1 MENLRKVQALIR
13 KKAKMHNFSFKA
25 SLKEKKYLGYTFEI
39 GNGQLYG
46 RFEQFYGAIKAT
58 FAINKGEEPTTLT
71 ELAMGYLTEITKQNG
86 YPLLIV
92 NRHIDDVK
100 LMSNFGFLKNDLKLF
115 ESAIHG
121 HSYYIDYSN
130 GVYLRLLNE
139 LSLALKD
146 LNINNPLFAFKRE
159 EKQVNLNNEIDN
171 SGVSLETF
179 KYVYVN
185 HEGHLKLQMKGNDY
199 YLIDDQNHEVLIDEY
214 TNLSNIV
221 TSMLEEN
228 AEEAKFSTL
237 LNPTFYFFEK
247 NVIEHKV
254 IAKLVT
260 DYLIKEGYSRE
271 EIETEAAKGEF
282 ARNLYWGVQDWNVEP
297 KHKLTM
303 DYTSYYGIMYFFNKY
318 FVFKKEKEDFEML
331 EHSLDDALKNYRETR
346 QKSKYDTSKR
356 DSFFTVDEGIKVF
369 LEKLENL
376 KQTIQ
381 DN

>member
-1 MENLRKVQALIR
+1 MENLRKTQTLVR
-13 KKAKMHNFSFKA
+13 KKAKAHNLSFKA

-39 GNGQLYG
+39 GNGQLHG
-46 RFEQFYGAIKAT
+46 RFEQFYGAIKAA
-58 FAINKGEEPTTLT
+58 FVINKDEEPTTLT

-92 NRHIDDVK
+92 NRDVDDVK
-100 LMSNFGFLKNDLKLF
+100 LMSNFGFLKNDLKLY
-115 ESAIHG
+115 ESAIQG

-130 GVYLRLLNE
+130 GVYLRLLDE

-146 LNINNPLFAFKRE
+146 LNINNPLFTIKRE
-159 EKQVNLNNEIDN
+159 GRQVSLNIQIDK

-179 KYVYVN
+179 KYFYVN
-185 HEGHLKLQMKGNDY
+185 HEGYLKLQLRGNDY
-199 YLIDDQNHEVLIDEY
+199 YLIDDQNHELLIEEH
-214 TNLSNIV
+214 TNLSNVV

-228 AEEAKFSTL
+228 AEEGKFSSL

-260 DYLIKEGYSRE
+260 DYLIKEGYRRE
-271 EIETEAAKGEF
+271 EIETEAAKGNF
-282 ARNLYWGVQDWNVEP
+282 VRNLYWGVQDWNVEP
-297 KHKLTM
+297 KYKITM
-303 DYTSYYGIMYFFNKY
+303 DYDYYYGIMYLFNKY
-318 FVFKKEKEDFEML
+318 FVFKKEKADFDMN

-346 QKSKYDTSKR
+346 EKSKYDTSKR
-356 DSFFTVDEGIKVF
+356 DRFFTVDEGIKVF

-376 KQTIQ
+376 KETI
-381 DN
+381 

>member
-1 MENLRKVQALIR
+1 MENLRKVQSLIR
-13 KKAKMHNFSFKA
+13 KKAKTNNLSFKA
-25 SLKEKKYLGYTFEI
+25 SLKEKKDLGYTFEI
-39 GNGQLYG
+39 GNGQLNG
-46 RFEQFYGAIKAT
+46 RFEQVYGAIKAA
-58 FAINKGEEPTTLT
+58 FVINKNEEPTTLVK
-71 ELAMGYLTEITKQNG
+71 LAIEYLTEVTIQNG
-86 YPLLIV
+86 YPLLIL
-92 NRHIDDVK
+92 NRDVEDIEV
-100 LMSNFGFLKNDLKLF
+100 MRNFGFLKNDLKLF
-115 ESAIHG
+115 ESIIHG

-130 GVYLRLLNE
+130 GVYPKILSELK
-139 LSLALKD
+139 LSLENLSTS
-146 LNINNPLFAFKRE
+146 NPLFTFNRE
-159 EKQVNLNNEIDN
+159 EKQVNLNTEIDN

-185 HEGHLKLQMKGNDY
+185 HEGYLKLQMRSNDY
-199 YLIDDQNHEVLIDEY
+199 YLIDDQNHEFLIDEH
-214 TNLSNIV
+214 TNLSNIL
-221 TSMLEEN
+221 TSMLKEN
-228 AEEAKFSTL
+228 AEEAKFSSL

-271 EIETEAAKGEF
+271 EIETEAAKGKF
-282 ARNLYWGVQDWNVEP
+282 ARNLYWGVQDWNVDP

-303 DYTSYYGIMYFFNKY
+303 DYTYYYGIMYLFNKY
-318 FVFKKEKEDFEML
+318 FVFKKEKDDFEMF